1 MSGPFAT
8 GGQHR
13 LAASASRADRHLRY
27 SGGSIRNHYYTRDTY
42 LSGNDATNSPCG
54 RRRRQRCG
62 RGSYY
67 CRGSL

>member
-8 GGQHR
+8 GGQR
-13 LAASASRADRHLRY
+13 LLAVSASIADRCRRY
-27 SGGSIRNHYYTRDTY
+27 RGGPIRNHYYTRDSY
-42 LSGNDATNSPCG
+42 VSGNDATNSPCG

-62 RGSYY
+62 RGSCY